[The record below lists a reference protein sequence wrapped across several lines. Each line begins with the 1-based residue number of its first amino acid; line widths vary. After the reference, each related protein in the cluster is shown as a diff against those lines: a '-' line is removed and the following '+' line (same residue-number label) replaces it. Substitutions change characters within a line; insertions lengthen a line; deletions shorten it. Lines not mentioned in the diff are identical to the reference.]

1 MESVPNGKAQLQ
13 GKDLFTAALLCQR
26 RGETVQEWA
35 SKAFPCEV
43 AMPQG
48 TVNSE
53 RSRAGAKARRRG
65 HKR

>member
-13 GKDLFTAALLCQR
+13 GEDLFTPACQR
-26 RGETVQEWA
+26 RGETVQEGLL
-35 SKAFPCEV
+35 KHFPCEV

-53 RSRAGAKARRRG
+53 RSREGAKARRRG

>member
-1 MESVPNGKAQLQ
+1 MAKHSSKAKIYSL
-13 GKDLFTAALLCQR
+13 LLCFAKK
-26 RGETVQEWA
+26 EVKTVQKWA

-53 RSRAGAKARRRG
+53 RSREGAKVRRLG

>member
-1 MESVPNGKAQLQ
+1 MESVPSGKAQLQ
-13 GKDLFTAALLCQR
+13 GEDLFAPALLCQK
-26 RGETVQEWA
+26 EVKTVQKWA

-53 RSRAGAKARRRG
+53 RSREGAKVRRLG